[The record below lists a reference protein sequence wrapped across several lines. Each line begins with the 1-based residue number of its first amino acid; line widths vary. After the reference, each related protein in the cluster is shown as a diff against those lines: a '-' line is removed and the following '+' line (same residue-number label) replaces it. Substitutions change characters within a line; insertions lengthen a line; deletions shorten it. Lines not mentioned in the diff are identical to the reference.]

1 MIIFHEFRKLN
12 GDRIGIKNIQIKFL
26 DMKTAMAEMKNILD
40 GYLGTSDTIEEN
52 FSDL

>member
-1 MIIFHEFRKLN
+1 MSGHL
-12 GDRIGIKNIQIKFL
+12 KNLSTEVQSL
-26 DMKTAMAEMKNILD
+26 VMKNILD